1 MEPPGG
7 ASRERY
13 VYTYSRRTCAGIPPE
28 ESPPEYLMMFMT
40 FKFSNLTLA
49 FNIYSH
55 TVHFEGLYSV
65 TSIIIIV
72 ATNFLFVAA

>member
-1 MEPPGG
+1 MEHQEKGT
-7 ASRERY
+7 RIHILDTR
-13 VYTYSRRTCAGIPPE
+13 AGIPPE
-28 ESPPEYLMMFMT
+28 EIPIEYLMIFMT

-49 FNIYSH
+49 FNNYSH